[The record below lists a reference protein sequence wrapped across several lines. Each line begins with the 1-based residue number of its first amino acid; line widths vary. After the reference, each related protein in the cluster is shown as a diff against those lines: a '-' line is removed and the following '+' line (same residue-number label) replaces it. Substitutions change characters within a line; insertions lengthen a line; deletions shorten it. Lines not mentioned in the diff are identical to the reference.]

1 MSFLDKMTKAVG
13 DVVDKGKK
21 DVDQFMKIQKI
32 NGEIGAMEKKVA
44 GFKTQIEQAK
54 VEAGG
59 KAIAL
64 LRAGMLSSAALQPF
78 LEQVT
83 GFEQQIAA
91 EEANIAEKKA
101 EIEKVK
107 AEHEAEHSTAAPQV
121 AQPVVPPPVPAASA
135 TPPPPSPP
143 APAWAAA
150 AKVCTQ
156 CGAQVTSGVFCP
168 ACGAKQG

>member
-32 NGEIGAMEKKVA
+32 NGEISAMEKKIA

-54 VEAGG
+54 VEAGS
-59 KAIAL
+59 KAIEL

-83 GFEQQIAA
+83 GFEQQIAT
-91 EEANIAEKKA
+91 EEASIAGKKV

-107 AEHEAEHSTAAPQV
+107 AEHEAERAATAP
-121 AQPVVPPPVPAASA
+121 
-135 TPPPPSPP
+135 
-143 APAWAAA
+143 
-150 AKVCTQ
+150 
-156 CGAQVTSGVFCP
+156 
-168 ACGAKQG
+168 